1 MAEYR
6 LPTAT
11 MDLVT
16 LMDVKKKELAID
28 LKVSKLGIIDSYDP
42 STGLASVKI
51 QTKFNEKTPKVWDYP
66 IIPNVPV
73 LKSKYFSFPINKG
86 DGCLLIF
93 LDTDFTA
100 WLEGGE
106 VLTPASPRL
115 HNLNDVIAIMGVDTK
130 SERPSFGNDNIEIN
144 ADSGKIDV
152 KNNSTD
158 LITVCQKLINLL
170 DNLKTSLS
178 GLTSYG
184 YDPTNLPLDIGHLKT
199 EIKKLVEGTLT

>member
-130 SERPSFGNDNIEIN
+130 SERPSFGNDNVEIN

-152 KNNSTD
+152 KNNTTD
-158 LITVCQKLINLL
+158 LYSIFKDVLDALDLIG
-170 DNLKTSLS
+170 TAIQGLS
-178 GLTSYG
+178 GTNPIQVQVTRLTSNIPALLQNNT
-184 YDPTNLPLDIGHLKT
+184 PTP
-199 EIKKLVEGTLT
+199 

>member
-130 SERPSFGNDNIEIN
+130 SERPSFGNYNVEIN

-152 KNNSTD
+152 KNNTTD
-158 LITVCQKLINLL
+158 LYSIFKDVLDALNLIG
-170 DNLKTSLS
+170 TAIQGLS
-178 GLTSYG
+178 GTNPIQVQVTRLTSNIPALLQNNT
-184 YDPTNLPLDIGHLKT
+184 PTP
-199 EIKKLVEGTLT
+199 

>member
-115 HNLNDVIAIMGVDTK
+115 HNLNDVVAIMGVDTK
-130 SERPSFGNDNIEIN
+130 SERPSFGNDNVEIN

-152 KNNSTD
+152 KNNTTD
-158 LITVCQKLINLL
+158 LYSIFKDVLDALNLIG
-170 DNLKTSLS
+170 TAIQGLS
-178 GLTSYG
+178 GTNPIQAQVTRLTSNIPALLQNNT
-184 YDPTNLPLDIGHLKT
+184 PTP
-199 EIKKLVEGTLT
+199 